1 MKKLFTIPALLLA
14 GNMAFGTVVTDTV
27 STGPSYTN
35 QVWYSLPDDEQG
47 SSPKDNWDI
56 AFEATGYAA
65 SILANTQ
72 KGLAVY
78 QSPYAVAQWSAV
90 DTAGIDSW
98 PALHNSDLTW
108 DEGALNSNPDGNF
121 DLGWGEYDMNT
132 HVVTGDSIFV
142 VKLVSGAWKKLRI
155 NSLAGST
162 YTFTYANLDGSNE
175 QTGTIAKGDYSG
187 KNFAYYSLETNTPL
201 DREPVSTTWDVT
213 FTKYITTILAP
224 APTPYGVTGLL
235 LNKNVTAI
243 KAAGIDVNSVSYSTY
258 TFQNDINTIGYD
270 WKAFAGSWT
279 IEDSLVYFV
288 QRSNG
293 DVWKLIFTG
302 FTGSSSGSYIFSK
315 EQVATGNT
323 GVSNVASA
331 TVLGIYPNP
340 TKNQFQIIFNA
351 PTESSNYITV
361 YDLAGR
367 IVKHEALVGTGSLT
381 QHGIDISS
389 LNKGVYLVAIND
401 NTNVQKLIV
410 E

>member
-1 MKKLFTIPALLLA
+1 MLLVYTGM
-14 GNMAFGTVVTDTV
+14 GNVVTDTV
-27 STGPSYTN
+27 TTGTSYAN
-35 QVWYSLPDDEQG
+35 QVWYSLPNDEQG
-47 SSPKDNWDI
+47 NAPKDNWDI

-78 QSPYAVAQWSAV
+78 QSPYAVAQWSSV
-90 DTAGIDSW
+90 DTAGIDTW

-155 NSLAGST
+155 NSLANST
-162 YTFTYANLDGSNE
+162 YSFTYADLDGNNE
-175 QTGTIAKGDYSG
+175 QTSTIAKGDYSG
-187 KNFAYYSLETNTPL
+187 KNFAYYSLETNAAL
-201 DREPVSTTWDVT
+201 DREPSSTTWDIT

-224 APTPYGVTGLL
+224 APTPYGVTGIL
-235 LNKNVTAI
+235 LNKNITAI
-243 KAAGIDVNSVSYSTY
+243 KASSINVNTVDYNNY
-258 TFQNDINTIGYD
+258 TFQSDINTIGYD

-293 DVWKLIFTG
+293 DVWKLIMTG
-302 FTGSSSGSYIFSK
+302 FSGSATGNYIFTK
-315 EQVATGNT
+315 EQVASGNT
-323 GVSNVASA
+323 GVNGVDDFKL
-331 TVLGIYPNP
+331 LGIYPNP
-340 TKNQFQIIFNA
+340 ANNQFQLIYHTASAEKVSALTI
-351 PTESSNYITV
+351 
-361 YDLAGR
+361 YDLGGR
-367 IVKHEALVGTGSLT
+367 VVKQQLLEPTIGVAQQT
-381 QHGIDISS
+381 IDVSS
-389 LNKGVYLVAIND
+389 LNKGIYLVGITG
-401 NTNVQKLIV
+401 NTSVQKLII